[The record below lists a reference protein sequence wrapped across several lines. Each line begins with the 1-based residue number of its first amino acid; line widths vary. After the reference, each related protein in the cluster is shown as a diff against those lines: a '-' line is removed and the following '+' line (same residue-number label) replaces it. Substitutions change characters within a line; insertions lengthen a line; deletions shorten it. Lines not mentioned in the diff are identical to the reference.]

1 MTSITTFGQ
10 DGPYRD
16 YKAYHLNLAHASGR
30 GYMLPMNSTSLDRQ
44 PVRGPGY
51 SDEYDGGMSAAV
63 ATMAAFY
70 WRQKGGSGQH
80 IDVSKQQSTMHL
92 ERSQL
97 RRFIDTGN
105 SPNRTG
111 MGRLLESLV
120 ECKDGNFV
128 ILILSSQ
135 KQWEGLF
142 EAMGRPEWGAH
153 PPFDTQQGRSAHYPE
168 LRDRLAAWAK
178 DYDAETVFEMVQGY
192 KSACAPAYTAEQ
204 FFHSPQIL
212 AREYLVDIAHPVAGT
227 LKYPGLPYQ
236 FSNVDL
242 APREP
247 APLLGQHTDAVLR
260 ERLGYS
266 PDSLSKLKH
275 DGVI

>member
-1 MTSITTFGQ
+1 
-10 DGPYRD
+10 
-16 YKAYHLNLAHASGR
+16 
-30 GYMLPMNSTSLDRQ
+30 MLPMNSTTLDRE
-44 PVRGPGY
+44 PVRGPGF
-51 SDEYDGGMSAAV
+51 SADYDGGLSAAI
-63 ATMAAFY
+63 ATLGAVF
-70 WRQKGGSGQH
+70 WRGRGGTGQH

-97 RRFIDTGN
+97 RRYLDTGK

-120 ECKDGNFV
+120 QCKDGEYV

-135 KQWEGLF
+135 KQWEGLY

-153 PPFDTQQGRSAHYPE
+153 PPFDTQAGRSANYPE
-168 LRDRLAAWAK
+168 LRDRLAAWAAQ
-178 DYDAETVFEMVQGY
+178 YSSQEVFEKVQSY

-212 AREYLVDIAHPVAGT
+212 AREYLVDVEHPVAGV

-236 FSNVDL
+236 FSNRPQRPL
-242 APREP
+242 QP
-247 APLLGQHTDAVLR
+247 APLLGQHNEDVLGD
-260 ERLGYS
+260 RLGYS
-266 PDSLSKLKH
+266 KDGLVKLKQA
-275 DGVI
+275 GVI